1 MAGDTPRPNSAPVA
15 KTLIKVVVYY
25 AVLLGVGLLAWDAL
39 PRAGASAQSFDLLS
53 GTAAPPTAASNAAHA
68 AAGGLNL
75 ALTVGIAMMSAI
87 LLSIPIAWVYVLT
100 RAKRGY
106 QQSVVHLLI
115 VLPLV
120 VSGIV
125 VLVQYSLALAFSLA
139 GIVAAVRFRNTLDD
153 SKDAVYVFL
162 ATAVG
167 LSAAV
172 NVPVAA
178 VISILFNATVLT
190 LWYTDFAHSPV
201 ELEGSIAAKRLRRAR
216 QLARTGT
223 FVARID
229 DEVFRNMTREQL
241 EGVAERAWRRAHETA
256 GETSET
262 IPETRIR
269 IHTRDVA
276 SLRRNL
282 EPRLEGHVK
291 GLRLTGLLPNPDG
304 SEMAEYSM
312 EMKKKTTPEEIL
324 TLVRAAGAPHI
335 AEAELVSS

>member
-1 MAGDTPRPNSAPVA
+1 MAAEASRARATPVA
-15 KTLIKVVVYY
+15 KALTKVVLYY
-25 AVLLGVGLLAWDAL
+25 AILFAIGFLVWDEL
-39 PRAGASAQSFDLLS
+39 PRAGGVVQSFDLLTGS
-53 GTAAPPTAASNAAHA
+53 AAPPEVAKRAARLHV
-68 AAGGLNL
+68 GEINL
-75 ALTVGIAMMSAI
+75 ALTVTLAMISAI
-87 LLSIPIAWVYVLT
+87 LLSVPIAWVYVLT

-162 ATAVG
+162 ATAIG
-167 LSAAV
+167 LSAAI

-178 VISILFNATVLT
+178 VISVLFNVTVLT

-201 ELEGSIAAKRLRRAR
+201 ELEGSIAEKRLRRAK
-216 QLARTGT
+216 QMARTGT

-229 DEVFRNMTREQL
+229 DEVFRNMTRQQL
-241 EGVAERAWRRAHETA
+241 EGVAERAWRRAHESPAEPDEST
-256 GETSET
+256 
-262 IPETRIR
+262 PETLIRIR
-269 IHTRDVA
+269 THDVP
-276 SLRRNL
+276 SLRHVL
-282 EPRLEGHVK
+282 EPRMNDHVK
-291 GLRLTGLLPNPDG
+291 SWRFVRTIPGNDG
-304 SEMAEYSM
+304 TEIAEYSV
-312 EMKKKTTPEEIL
+312 KIRKKTSPEELL

-335 AEAELVSS
+335 EGAELV

>member
-1 MAGDTPRPNSAPVA
+1 MAADIPRPRNTPVA
-15 KTLIKVVVYY
+15 KALIKVVVYY
-25 AVLLGVGLLAWDAL
+25 AVLVGVGLLVWDAL
-39 PRAGASAQSFDLLS
+39 PRSGGFVQSFDLLT
-53 GTAAPPTAASNAAHA
+53 GMAATPSAASAKAAR
-68 AAGGLNL
+68 AGVGELNL
-75 ALTVGIAMMSAI
+75 ALTAALAMVSAI
-87 LLSIPIAWVYVLT
+87 LLSIPIAWVYLLT

-162 ATAVG
+162 ATAIG
-167 LSAAV
+167 LSAAI

-178 VISILFNATVLT
+178 VISILFNATVMM

-201 ELEGSIAAKRLRRAR
+201 ELEGSIAEKRLRRAR

-256 GETSET
+256 GEPAESP
-262 IPETRIR
+262 PETRIR
-269 IHTRDVA
+269 IRTRDVA

-291 GLRLTGLLPNPDG
+291 GWRLTGLLPNPDG
-304 SEMAEYSM
+304 SEMAEYSVQ
-312 EMKKKTTPEEIL
+312 MKKKTTPEEIL

-335 AEAELVSS
+335 AEAELV